1 MQMGNRTVVDHMDL
15 LKKEIEEFTME
26 NGQLRSDLRDL
37 TGTLKDFQKIEFR
50 RNQQDKFASS
60 MMLCT
65 SKLSIKSRKS
75 SMKRNSRQKRSV
87 IELSS
92 SVQLLMRTWK
102 CKYVIKLLR
111 RMKSSAV
118 FHLSN
123 KTISNSAANS
133 TFGTAR

>member
-92 SVQLLMRTWK
+92 SVQLLMRI
-102 CKYVIKLLR
+102 V
-111 RMKSSAV
+111 
-118 FHLSN
+118 
-123 KTISNSAANS
+123 
-133 TFGTAR
+133 